1 MILFVVNETSGN
13 GRSRSIWKRLEAR
26 LVLQGVAYERVS
38 TSSAEQA
45 RGLVRERLERGGLI
59 AVAVVGGDGTL
70 HGLLPALAGS
80 GVPLG
85 LIPSGSGNDTARA
98 LGIPKNADRA
108 LALILNGHTQKI
120 DLLDTT
126 DKNEQS
132 QLTLT
137 AVAIGL
143 DAAVA
148 ADVNG
153 SAYKKWCNRLGL
165 GSLAYVIGLLR
176 TLGRFKPRDVT
187 VTVDGKTRRFERCWL
202 SAVTNVPTYG
212 GGLRISPSAQPDD
225 GLIHLCVVHAC
236 SVPRFLMIFPTVLF
250 GKHVR
255 WTQYVTQLSGSE
267 AAIEASPPMLAFG
280 DGEPA
285 GQTPLRTAIRPGQL
299 DFLISASG

>member
-26 LVLQGVAYERVS
+26 LVQQGIAYERVS

-45 RGLVRERLERGGLI
+45 RGLVRERIERGGLV

-70 HGLLPALAGS
+70 HGLLPALASS

-98 LGIPKNADRA
+98 LGIPRNVDRA
-108 LALILNGHTQKI
+108 LELILTGHTRKI

-126 DKNEQS
+126 DPSGQS

-148 ADVNG
+148 ADVNR

-176 TLGRFKPRDVT
+176 TLGKFHPRDVK
-187 VTVDGKTRRFERCWL
+187 VTVDGTTRHFKRCWL
-202 SAVTNVPTYG
+202 TAVTNVPTYG

-225 GLIHLCVVHAC
+225 GLIHLCVVHSC

-250 GKHVR
+250 GQHVR
-255 WTQYVTQLSGSE
+255 WKRYVTLLSGSE
-267 AAIEASPPMLAFG
+267 AAIEAEPNMLAFG
-280 DGEPA
+280 DGEPV
-285 GQTPLRTAIRPGQL
+285 GQTPLRTAIRRGQL
-299 DFLISASG
+299 VFLISASG